1 MRIGPFGLGTGLI
14 LLGLAIDRK
23 KLMRATT
30 LEAHEGEFMAEKL
43 TKSKINYT
51 AWASGL
57 SAMKKWKSYDKFLT
71 HLATG
76 AQPRDTKEYYEQV
89 AIQDYQNDMQ
99 ERRGFDEAD
108 GVFFNGR
115 MWTLDEEVPVWDLVE
130 NEQCVGGDLKG
141 LMTPVMAETLGRT
154 YVELMK
160 EKRVQN
166 NLYRNAQDTIWTLR
180 NKGIPHKKTGRPTSK
195 TMTVYYRYQPSTGE
209 VMALG
214 LPDYGFKDYYDVRF
228 KNGQRITT
236 NEYDALMADTMA
248 ILSAENSSYNY
259 HILRQQEGEEVDA
272 GVIAKVRKD
281 AMDLKSNRR
290 NTLTGAERKL
300 LRKTY
305 LNSYFNG
312 GANPITGRDMRPQTV
327 SYWDESKKYKGD
339 TLAKGLL
346 TLNQIVYALQCS
358 KVLPD
363 VKTLRKSSNRR
374 NASYKPS
381 KEAFEDDEPNLYQRR
396 RSIVSVNNY
405 DFMPH
410 LETMEKWQR
419 FNEIARATP
428 QIQNEIDRY
437 QKRIDEN
444 QAIIDKYESMDIQE
458 EINTRVAALKQQL
471 SGEYGLEREKQQAIE
486 RAKGQ
491 IRMNES
497 YLKEEKE
504 KLDSLMNS

>member
-1 MRIGPFGLGTGLI
+1 MRIGSFGLGTGLI

-23 KLMRATT
+23 KLMKATT

-43 TKSKINYT
+43 TKSKINYNG
-51 AWASGL
+51 WASGL
-57 SAMKKWKSYDKFLT
+57 SAMKKWKSYDQLLT

-76 AQPRDTKEYYEQV
+76 AQPSDTKERYEKS
-89 AIQDYQNDMQ
+89 AIEDYENDMQ
-99 ERRGFDEAD
+99 ERRSDHAN
-108 GVFFNGR
+108 GVFLMGK

-130 NEQCVGGDLKG
+130 NEQCVGGDVKG

-160 EKRVQN
+160 EHRIQN
-166 NLYRNAQDTIWTLR
+166 NLYRNSQDILWKLS
-180 NKGIPHKKTGRPTSK
+180 NKGIPHKKTGRPTKS

-236 NEYDALMADTMA
+236 SEYDALMADTMY
-248 ILSAENSSYNY
+248 ILNAENSTYNY
-259 HILRQQEGEEVDA
+259 NFMRQQEGKEVDA
-272 GVIAKVRKD
+272 GFMAKVRKD
-281 AMDLKSNRR
+281 AMELKSNRK

-305 LNSYFNG
+305 LNNYFNG
-312 GANPITGRDMRPQTV
+312 GVNPITGRDMKPQRMPV
-327 SYWDESKKYKGD
+327 WDESKKYKGD

-346 TLNQIVYALQCS
+346 ALNNIVYALQCS

-374 NASYKPS
+374 NATYKPS
-381 KEAFEDDEPNLYQRR
+381 NEAYKVDKTIPSYQRQR
-396 RSIVSVNNY
+396 GIVSVNNY

-428 QIQNEIDRY
+428 QIQITIDRY

-444 QAIIDKYESMDIQE
+444 QAILDKYESMDIQE
-458 EINTRVAALKQQL
+458 EINTRVAALRQQL

-486 RAKGQ
+486 RATNN
-491 IRMNES
+491 IRQNES
-497 YLKEEKE
+497 YLKGEQD
-504 KLDSLMNS
+504 KLESLMNS